1 MGKDLDKSSVD
12 IDNIDISVP
21 TVDLEK
27 DSNPLDRAVIKINP
41 IEYRIKKF
49 GLVKYTAALKNLA
62 VAYNGD
68 IEYRIRGCI
77 DYYANNTDNI
87 EASILK
93 SVGSSAASMT
103 TCAII
108 TDQDH
113 NFFVCSLNEE
123 IWFNDVKTLDDY
135 SGIYAGLTVVE
146 TGGRK
151 YLPNMDNEEGYY
163 KVNFIVTS
171 DLHVLVAVPNRL
183 DLVEGNANYYA
194 LKGNSVYS
202 QDIVTSL
209 IFAAKSGE
217 LEKYVM
223 SKYYKGEVL

>member
-27 DSNPLDRAVIKINP
+27 DSKPLDRAVIKINP

-49 GLVKYTAALKNLA
+49 GLFKYTAALRNLTI
-62 VAYNGD
+62 AYNGD
-68 IEYRIRGCI
+68 IQYKIKECI
-77 DYYANNTDNI
+77 DYYKNNTDNK
-87 EASILK
+87 EAFVYK

-103 TCAII
+103 TCALIS
-108 TDQDH
+108 DQDG
-113 NFFVCSLNEE
+113 NFFVCSLNED
-123 IWFNDVKTLDDY
+123 IWFDDVKTPDDY
-135 SGIYAGLTVVE
+135 SSIYAGLTVVE

-163 KVNFIVTS
+163 KVNYIVTS
-171 DLHVLVAVPNRL
+171 DLYVLVAVPNRL
-183 DLVEGNANYYA
+183 DLTEGNANYYA
-194 LKGNSVYS
+194 LRGNSAYS

-209 IFAAKSGE
+209 IFEAKSGE
-217 LEKYVM
+217 LEKYVT
-223 SKYYKGEVL
+223 SKFYKGEVL